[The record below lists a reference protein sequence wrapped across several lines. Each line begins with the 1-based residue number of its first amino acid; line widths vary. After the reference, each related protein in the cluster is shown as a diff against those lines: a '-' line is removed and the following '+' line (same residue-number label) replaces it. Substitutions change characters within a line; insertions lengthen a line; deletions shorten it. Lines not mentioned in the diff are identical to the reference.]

1 MAYTAISQSDQTSCL
16 NFLVGNTQRC
26 LATDELLDFSK
37 CDVYTNDNCHLVE
50 EKKKIQHLCFPPSL
64 AFLFRGIVNL
74 KCSPFLV
81 DFLITTY

>member
-37 CDVYTNDNCHLVE
+37 CDVYTNDNSHSVE
-50 EKKKIQHLCFPPSL
+50 EKKKSNIFVSHHLLLSYL
-64 AFLFRGIVNL
+64 GG
-74 KCSPFLV
+74 S
-81 DFLITTY
+81 